1 VLGLG
6 ITEENRR
13 WWVLGSMTVAL
24 LPLSIGGFGYVVTLP
39 AIASDLH
46 GTAADLAWTLN
57 IEVLFFGASTMVMGR
72 LADVIGRRRM
82 VGAGMLA
89 VILSSVAC
97 ALAPSVELLIVFRGL
112 QGISFGMVYGASLP
126 IVSTAFPDEQR
137 ATGLGMWAAGYLI
150 GAVLGTPLAGLLADA
165 VSWRALFWLSVPL
178 MLIALGLTSMAV
190 PESRDPTVPRRIDWF
205 GVILPAL
212 GILSLLYS
220 LQEANDV
227 GWDAPSIVAG
237 FIAAAVLLTLFIVVE
252 RRAQQPL
259 IDFGLFRNRTYRVSC
274 GVGMVSQI
282 SQGAILF
289 FVPLFLESALGLS
302 ALTAGISLLALTVPM
317 FVLAL
322 IAGRMLARYGGRS
335 LMVAGA
341 ALLAL
346 SSGVLLAVG
355 SKRGFGLVLLALV
368 VNGVGA
374 SLAFNAS
381 NITGVESI
389 EAEHSGLAFGVMSQI
404 RLIGYM
410 LGVALPLAV
419 FNALA
424 FHRLDQLA
432 GLTGSGLTSD
442 QLSEIRAVL
451 AGSDSARS
459 QLVSASP
466 GVAHDLDNVVRT
478 AFASG
483 LRGAMALV
491 TAAGVVGVVIA
502 LRTRRAETAP
512 TSESGGW
519 PGKAH
524 AHGPAR

>member
-1 VLGLG
+1 
-6 ITEENRR
+6 
-13 WWVLGSMTVAL
+13 
-24 LPLSIGGFGYVVTLP
+24 
-39 AIASDLH
+39 
-46 GTAADLAWTLN
+46 
-57 IEVLFFGASTMVMGR
+57 
-72 LADVIGRRRM
+72 
-82 VGAGMLA
+82 
-89 VILSSVAC
+89 
-97 ALAPSVELLIVFRGL
+97 
-112 QGISFGMVYGASLP
+112 
-126 IVSTAFPDEQR
+126 
-137 ATGLGMWAAGYLI
+137 
-150 GAVLGTPLAGLLADA
+150 
-165 VSWRALFWLSVPL
+165 
-178 MLIALGLTSMAV
+178 
-190 PESRDPTVPRRIDWF
+190 
-205 GVILPAL
+205 
-212 GILSLLYS
+212 
-220 LQEANDV
+220 
-227 GWDAPSIVAG
+227 
-237 FIAAAVLLTLFIVVE
+237 
-252 RRAQQPL
+252 
-259 IDFGLFRNRTYRVSC
+259 
-274 GVGMVSQI
+274 
-282 SQGAILF
+282 
-289 FVPLFLESALGLS
+289 
-302 ALTAGISLLALTVPM
+302 GISLLALTVPM